1 MNLGQVQPLRYEI
14 TSRLILPH
22 TWFTLSELEISCYSG
37 GMLSS
42 GNPGT
47 GAIWMKNLACEG
59 DEAYLHMCEFDEWE
73 NEACYHDTDVH
84 VTCDAPFDETPS
96 QGM

>member
-1 MNLGQVQPLRYEI
+1 MP
-14 TSRLILPH
+14 
-22 TWFTLSELEISCYSG
+22 ELEISCFSG
-37 GMLSS
+37 GILSS

-73 NEACYHDTDVH
+73 NEACFHDTDVH
-84 VTCDAPFDETPS
+84 VTCDAPFDDTPS
-96 QGM
+96 QGV